1 MLISQLI
8 LSLNHTYKV
17 NNLET
22 PILFI
27 IFNRK
32 DVALKSL
39 AAIKKSKPKRIY
51 ISGDG
56 PRKTIEQEKEKV
68 RKTREAVISAIDW
81 DCEIK
86 TLFQDENLGCGTG
99 VFTAINWFFE
109 NEEQGII
116 LEDDC
121 VASDSFFPFCETLLQ
136 EYKLDERIGLISGF
150 NQVGAIPV
158 NNSYCFS
165 KYSVCWGWA
174 TWRRAWQHMDYNM
187 EWRAGNYEK
196 SILMNCG
203 YLGKDY
209 TYWKRRIKAVETGL
223 VSAWDF
229 QWCYSVA
236 SQNQLAIFP
245 EVNLISN
252 IGYGEDATHSS
263 KSPFM
268 NYDKREELSFPLRHP
283 KYVLPQVEFDRLFY
297 KERNSLINSLAWF
310 FPKSIKDRVKNALA
324 FFYNK

>member
-8 LSLNHTYKV
+8 LSLNHTYKL
-17 NNLET
+17 NTLET

-68 RKTREAVISAIDW
+68 KNTREAVISAIDW

-86 TLFQDENLGCGTG
+86 TLFQDENLGCGPG
-99 VFTAINWFFE
+99 VYTAINWFFE

-121 VASDSFFPFCETLLQ
+121 VASDSFFPFCETLLK
-136 EYKLDERIGLISGF
+136 EYKYDERIGLISGF
-150 NQVGAIPV
+150 NQVGSIPV
-158 NNSYCFS
+158 SDSYCFS

-174 TWRRAWQHMDYNM
+174 TWRRAWHNMDYDM
-187 EWRAGNYEK
+187 KWRGGDFEK
-196 SILMNCG
+196 SILSNCG

-209 TYWKRRIKAVETGL
+209 VYWKRRVKAVETGL

-236 SQNQLAIFP
+236 SQNQLAAFP

-268 NYDKREELSFPLRHP
+268 NYENRGELKLPLRHP
-283 KYVLPQVEFDRLFY
+283 KYVLPQTEFDKSFY
-297 KERNSLINSLAWF
+297 KERNTFINSLAWF
-310 FPKSIKDRVKNALA
+310 FPKSIKDTVKRILG